1 MNRVNAPGDD
11 RTAPDRAAEGAH
23 ARTKDEW
30 RRQILGTRA
39 ALDAKQ
45 REDEAAELVRHALS
59 LVSGGDT
66 VCAYV
71 PVGSEPG
78 SIALLDVLRSA
89 GATVLLPIAREPGAL
104 NWANYTGAADL
115 VRAPYG
121 LREPGGPPLGS
132 GAIAAADLV
141 LVPALAVDRRGV
153 RLGRGAG
160 FYDRSL
166 VLAAAE
172 ARLVAVVRDE
182 EVVPELPEE
191 SHDKRI
197 GWALTP
203 TAGLQVLG
211 GEYLSP

>member
-11 RTAPDRAAEGAH
+11 RDAPDRAH
-23 ARTKDEW
+23 TRSKDEW
-30 RRQILGTRA
+30 RRRILQSRA
-39 ALDAKQ
+39 ALDVKQ
-45 REDEAAELVRHALS
+45 REHEAAGLVRHARS
-59 LVSGGDT
+59 LVTTGDT

-78 SIALLDVLRSA
+78 SIELLDVLRSA
-89 GATVLLPIAREPGAL
+89 GATVLLPLAREPGAL
-104 NWANYTGAADL
+104 NWANYGGSADL

-121 LREPGGPPLGS
+121 LREPSGPVLGS
-132 GAIAAADLV
+132 NAIAAANLV
-141 LVPALAVDRRGV
+141 LIPALAVDRRGV

-166 VLAAAE
+166 VLAGSE
-172 ARLVAVVRDE
+172 ARLVAVVRDD
-182 EVVPELPEE
+182 EVVPQLPEE
-191 SHDKRI
+191 AHDKRI

-203 TAGLQVLG
+203 TAGLQGLG